1 MAIQN
6 RQLRTLLSLI
16 TNATEVAERHLSGSS
31 YSAQDGHNDPEL
43 RASIYILEAACTQ
56 LVCEVARPSDVLV
69 NVSFELFQNLQVVIS
84 FSGNRNSWQ

>member
-16 TNATEVAERHLSGSS
+16 TNATEVAERRLSG
-31 YSAQDGHNDPEL
+31 SAQDGHNDPEL

-84 FSGNRNSWQ
+84 LSGNRNSWQ